1 MLETEKKSEV
11 CAMAPIFCYILSVLI
26 GYLLGSLS
34 PSWLLSH
41 RKKVDFRHKGTGNL
55 GASNAMILLGWK
67 WGILVALLDIGK
79 AALAV
84 WLCSRLFPDLPL
96 CRVVAGSAA
105 VLGHLYPFY
114 LRFRG
119 GKGFASCWGMILGLN
134 WRFALVLVLVCAV
147 LILITDYMVVGT
159 VITSV
164 SYPLYCLATHQLI
177 AALILLLVSAQILWK
192 HRENFVRLRNGTE
205 IGLRRAHR
213 GDLRVKK

>member
-1 MLETEKKSEV
+1 MPAPLCYAL
-11 CAMAPIFCYILSVLI
+11 CALI
-26 GYLLGSLS
+26 GYLLGCLN
-34 PSWLLSH
+34 PSWFLAR

-79 AALAV
+79 AVLAV

-96 CRVVAGSAA
+96 GRVAAGGAA

-134 WRFALVLVLVCAV
+134 WRFALALALLCAL

-159 VITSV
+159 VTTAV
-164 SYPLYCLATHQLI
+164 SYPLYCLATHQLA
-177 AALILLLVSAQILWK
+177 AALILALVSALILWK
-192 HRENFVRLRNGTE
+192 HRENYVRLRNGTE

-213 GDLRVKK
+213 GELRVKK